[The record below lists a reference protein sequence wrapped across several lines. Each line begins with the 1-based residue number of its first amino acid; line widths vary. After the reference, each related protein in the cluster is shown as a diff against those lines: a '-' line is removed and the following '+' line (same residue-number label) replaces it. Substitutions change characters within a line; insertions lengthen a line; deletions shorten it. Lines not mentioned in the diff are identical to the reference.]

1 MQRQHGGQKFLCEG
15 GQDFLQKSRR
25 KTLSCARRILRVKVS
40 LSKLGSHSARAMQGD
55 KIKTTNS
62 KFAKKYLK
70 CEYL

>member
-1 MQRQHGGQKFLCEG
+1 MFNPKNV
-15 GQDFLQKSRR
+15 KS
-25 KTLSCARRILRVKVS
+25 KPVLFFSCARRILRVKVS